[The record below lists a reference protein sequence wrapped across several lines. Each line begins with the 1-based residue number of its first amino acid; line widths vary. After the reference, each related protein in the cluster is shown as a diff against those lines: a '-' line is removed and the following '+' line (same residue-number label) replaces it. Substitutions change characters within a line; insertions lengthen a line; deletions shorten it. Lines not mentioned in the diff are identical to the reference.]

1 MEENKTNV
9 TETKQEDKGLSQIQ
23 PNEKRSWWSIAFI
36 WVGTMICIPML
47 MVGGIF
53 GSVLTMSSIFWAT
66 LIGFAICCTMMI
78 LGGIVGSDTGLNAT
92 MCSTRAFGMTG
103 ANFTMALVIF
113 ICEAGWF
120 AVQTATCAVAF
131 NTLML
136 HLGVEFPFWLSCVV
150 WGVVMFIT
158 AVYGV
163 KWMAVLN
170 YIAVPLLVLL
180 CAYGGIHS
188 INTAGWGNIASAVS
202 ENLMPLPA
210 AISTV
215 IGLFALGATCNS
227 DYTRY
232 CKTRGDVVK
241 ATLIGVMPAALLM
254 ILVGAIMSIGTGN
267 YDVAAMFAGLG
278 LPIVAM
284 LVLILATW
292 TTNTGNAYM
301 SGLAACKMFSI
312 KDSKRP
318 LVTMICGV
326 LGVIMAIAGLADFLN
341 TYISI
346 LGAVVPPIM
355 GVVICDYWVICKAKK
370 ENWSPVRGI
379 NWIGIIAW
387 VIGGGFAL
395 LETLGVVTVFSSAL
409 DGVIIAFAAY
419 WGRGCQRLRE
429 ADRLR
434 DTDGVF
440 PPIEFKPD
448 HTAVQEILGKA
459 FILRSIMRR
468 RQPNGKLNVHQ
479 PIRDILARRVDLVS
493 DGEQRQDK
501 KSVVLC
507 FIPGIGDSL
516 VGERVVFSPIK

>member
-1 MEENKTNV
+1 MEENKTTV

-53 GSVLTMSSIFWAT
+53 GGVLTMGSIFWAT

-131 NTLML
+131 NTLL
-136 HLGVEFPFWLSCVV
+136 FHLGVEFPFWLSCVI

-215 IGLFALGATCNS
+215 IGLFALGATCNA

-254 ILVGAIMSIGTGN
+254 IMVGAIMSIGTGN
-267 YDVAAMFAGLG
+267 YDVAAMFAGLVCPS
-278 LPIVAM
+278 LPC
-284 LVLILATW
+284 W
-292 TTNTGNAYM
+292 
-301 SGLAACKMFSI
+301 C
-312 KDSKRP
+312 
-318 LVTMICGV
+318 
-326 LGVIMAIAGLADFLN
+326 
-341 TYISI
+341 
-346 LGAVVPPIM
+346 
-355 GVVICDYWVICKAKK
+355 
-370 ENWSPVRGI
+370 
-379 NWIGIIAW
+379 
-387 VIGGGFAL
+387 
-395 LETLGVVTVFSSAL
+395 
-409 DGVIIAFAAY
+409 
-419 WGRGCQRLRE
+419 
-429 ADRLR
+429 
-434 DTDGVF
+434 
-440 PPIEFKPD
+440 
-448 HTAVQEILGKA
+448 
-459 FILRSIMRR
+459 
-468 RQPNGKLNVHQ
+468 
-479 PIRDILARRVDLVS
+479 
-493 DGEQRQDK
+493 
-501 KSVVLC
+501 
-507 FIPGIGDSL
+507 
-516 VGERVVFSPIK
+516 

>member
-1 MEENKTNV
+1 MEENKTTV

-53 GSVLTMSSIFWAT
+53 GSVLTMGSIFWAT

-131 NTLML
+131 NTLLL
-136 HLGVEFPFWLSCVV
+136 HLGVEFPFWLSCVI

-215 IGLFALGATCNS
+215 IGLFALGATCNA

-254 ILVGAIMSIGTGN
+254 IMVGAIMSIGTGN

-312 KDSKRP
+312 KDSAGRP
-318 LVTMICGV
+318 HGHCRSGGFPEHLYQHSGRGGASHHGRRYLRLLGHLQGQKGELVSRARHQLDRHHRVGHRRRFRAAGDAGRGDGV
-326 LGVIMAIAGLADFLN
+326 LLRAGRRDHRLC
-341 TYISI
+341 
-346 LGAVVPPIM
+346 G
-355 GVVICDYWVICKAKK
+355 
-370 ENWSPVRGI
+370 
-379 NWIGIIAW
+379 
-387 VIGGGFAL
+387 L
-395 LETLGVVTVFSSAL
+395 LDPLFPAEEHQTG
-409 DGVIIAFAAY
+409 
-419 WGRGCQRLRE
+419 RLR
-429 ADRLR
+429 RH
-434 DTDGVF
+434 
-440 PPIEFKPD
+440 D
-448 HTAVQEILGKA
+448 HRRGLLYRTV
-459 FILRSIMRR
+459 RS
-468 RQPNGKLNVHQ
+468 VCY
-479 PIRDILARRVDLVS
+479 
-493 DGEQRQDK
+493 E
-501 KSVVLC
+501 
-507 FIPGIGDSL
+507 
-516 VGERVVFSPIK
+516 

>member
-1 MEENKTNV
+1 MEENKTTV

-188 INTAGWGNIASAVS
+188 INTAGWGNITSAVS

-232 CKTRGDVVK
+232 C
-241 ATLIGVMPAALLM
+241 
-254 ILVGAIMSIGTGN
+254 
-267 YDVAAMFAGLG
+267 
-278 LPIVAM
+278 
-284 LVLILATW
+284 
-292 TTNTGNAYM
+292 
-301 SGLAACKMFSI
+301 
-312 KDSKRP
+312 
-318 LVTMICGV
+318 
-326 LGVIMAIAGLADFLN
+326 
-341 TYISI
+341 
-346 LGAVVPPIM
+346 
-355 GVVICDYWVICKAKK
+355 
-370 ENWSPVRGI
+370 
-379 NWIGIIAW
+379 
-387 VIGGGFAL
+387 
-395 LETLGVVTVFSSAL
+395 
-409 DGVIIAFAAY
+409 
-419 WGRGCQRLRE
+419 
-429 ADRLR
+429 
-434 DTDGVF
+434 
-440 PPIEFKPD
+440 
-448 HTAVQEILGKA
+448 
-459 FILRSIMRR
+459 
-468 RQPNGKLNVHQ
+468 
-479 PIRDILARRVDLVS
+479 
-493 DGEQRQDK
+493 
-501 KSVVLC
+501 
-507 FIPGIGDSL
+507 
-516 VGERVVFSPIK
+516 

>member
-1 MEENKTNV
+1 MEENKTTV

-188 INTAGWGNIASAVS
+188 INTAGWGNIASAV
-202 ENLMPLPA
+202 
-210 AISTV
+210 
-215 IGLFALGATCNS
+215 
-227 DYTRY
+227 
-232 CKTRGDVVK
+232 VK

-409 DGVIIAFAAY
+409 DGVIIAFVAY
-419 WGRGCQRLRE
+419 WILYSLLKNTKLAGSGDMTIEE
-429 ADRLR
+429 AC
-434 DTDGVF
+434 
-440 PPIEFKPD
+440 
-448 HTAVQEILGKA
+448 
-459 FILRSIMRR
+459 
-468 RQPNGKLNVHQ
+468 
-479 PIRDILARRVDLVS
+479 
-493 DGEQRQDK
+493 
-501 KSVVLC
+501 SVAQ
-507 FIPGIGDSL
+507 
-516 VGERVVFSPIK
+516 

>member
-1 MEENKTNV
+1 MKELSDLKNEFYEVMYKYEKSFSEDGVMANLTAWQTAKADLISLLRHHPDWNEAEQAIIFDCNQALSIQPDMVDETAFTLLDIASEILSGEQLENFRTALHAAVSGYSRTVSEENL
-9 TETKQEDKGLSQIQ
+9 EILRQ
-23 PNEKRSWWSIAFI
+23 R
-36 WVGTMICIPML
+36 
-47 MVGGIF
+47 GGIRCTSDQKASRIIGKLCRKF
-53 GSVLTMSSIFWAT
+53 GVDRHDRYNAVFAQLADALNPLIMQETGVLSVHPCDFLEMSSKSNTWMSCHR
-66 LIGFAICCTMMI
+66 LN
-78 LGGIVGSDTGLNAT
+78 GGGYQ
-92 MCSTRAFGMTG
+92 
-103 ANFTMALVIF
+103 
-113 ICEAGWF
+113 AG
-120 AVQTATCAVAF
+120 C
-131 NTLML
+131 
-136 HLGVEFPFWLSCVV
+136 LSY
-150 WGVVMFIT
+150 M
-158 AVYGV
+158 
-163 KWMAVLN
+163 N
-170 YIAVPLLVLL
+170 
-180 CAYGGIHS
+180 
-188 INTAGWGNIASAVS
+188 
-202 ENLMPLPA
+202 
-210 AISTV
+210 
-215 IGLFALGATCNS
+215 
-227 DYTRY
+227 D
-232 CKTRGDVVK
+232 
-241 ATLIGVMPAALLM
+241 TLIGVMPAALLM

-419 WGRGCQRLRE
+419 WILYSLLKNTKLAGSGDMTIEE
-429 ADRLR
+429 AC
-434 DTDGVF
+434 
-440 PPIEFKPD
+440 
-448 HTAVQEILGKA
+448 
-459 FILRSIMRR
+459 
-468 RQPNGKLNVHQ
+468 
-479 PIRDILARRVDLVS
+479 
-493 DGEQRQDK
+493 
-501 KSVVLC
+501 SVAQ
-507 FIPGIGDSL
+507 
-516 VGERVVFSPIK
+516 

>member
-180 CAYGGIHS
+180 CACGGTIPS
-188 INTAGWGNIASAVS
+188 TPPVGATS
-202 ENLMPLPA
+202 PLP
-210 AISTV
+210 
-215 IGLFALGATCNS
+215 F
-227 DYTRY
+227 
-232 CKTRGDVVK
+232 
-241 ATLIGVMPAALLM
+241 
-254 ILVGAIMSIGTGN
+254 
-267 YDVAAMFAGLG
+267 
-278 LPIVAM
+278 
-284 LVLILATW
+284 
-292 TTNTGNAYM
+292 
-301 SGLAACKMFSI
+301 
-312 KDSKRP
+312 
-318 LVTMICGV
+318 
-326 LGVIMAIAGLADFLN
+326 
-341 TYISI
+341 
-346 LGAVVPPIM
+346 
-355 GVVICDYWVICKAKK
+355 
-370 ENWSPVRGI
+370 
-379 NWIGIIAW
+379 
-387 VIGGGFAL
+387 
-395 LETLGVVTVFSSAL
+395 
-409 DGVIIAFAAY
+409 
-419 WGRGCQRLRE
+419 
-429 ADRLR
+429 
-434 DTDGVF
+434 
-440 PPIEFKPD
+440 
-448 HTAVQEILGKA
+448 
-459 FILRSIMRR
+459 RR
-468 RQPNGKLNVHQ
+468 T
-479 PIRDILARRVDLVS
+479 
-493 DGEQRQDK
+493 
-501 KSVVLC
+501 
-507 FIPGIGDSL
+507 
-516 VGERVVFSPIK
+516 

>member
-1 MEENKTNV
+1 MEEKRENAAAE
-9 TETKQEDKGLSQIQ
+9 ETKLQDKGLSQIQ

-53 GSVLTMSSIFWAT
+53 GGALTMNSIFWAT
-66 LIGFAICCTMMI
+66 LIGFAVCCLMMV

-113 ICEAGWF
+113 ICEVGWF
-120 AVQTATCAVAF
+120 GVQTATCALAF

-136 HLGVEFPFWLSCVV
+136 QFSVEFPFWLSCVI

-170 YIAVPLLVLL
+170 YIAVPLLVIL
-180 CAYGGIHS
+180 CAYGGIYA
-188 INTAGWGNIASAVS
+188 IDTAGWGTINSAVA
-202 ENLMPLPA
+202 ENLMSMPV

-232 CKTRGDVVK
+232 CRTRGDVVK
-241 ATLIGVMPAALLM
+241 ATVIGVMPAALLM
-254 ILVGAIMSIGTGN
+254 IMVGAVMAVGTGN
-267 YDVAAMFAGLG
+267 FDVTAMFAGLG

-301 SGLAACKMFSI
+301 SGLAACKMFSV

-318 LVTMICGV
+318 FVTMLCGA
-326 LGVIMAIAGLADFLN
+326 LGVVLAIAGLADFLT

-355 GVVICDYWVICKAKK
+355 GVVICDYFVICKGKK
-370 ENWSPVRGI
+370 ENWAPVRGI
-379 NWIGIIAW
+379 NWIGILAW
-387 VIGGGFAL
+387 IVGGGFAL
-395 LETLGVVTVFSSAL
+395 LETLGVVSVFSSAL
-409 DGVIIAFAAY
+409 DGVILSFAAY
-419 WGRGCQRLRE
+419 WILYSLLKNTGLAGSGSMSIEE
-429 ADRLR
+429 AC
-434 DTDGVF
+434 
-440 PPIEFKPD
+440 
-448 HTAVQEILGKA
+448 
-459 FILRSIMRR
+459 
-468 RQPNGKLNVHQ
+468 
-479 PIRDILARRVDLVS
+479 
-493 DGEQRQDK
+493 
-501 KSVVLC
+501 SVAQ
-507 FIPGIGDSL
+507 
-516 VGERVVFSPIK
+516 

>member
-1 MEENKTNV
+1 MEEKRENAAEE
-9 TETKQEDKGLSQIQ
+9 ETKLQDKGLSQIQ

-53 GSVLTMSSIFWAT
+53 GGALTMNSIFWAT
-66 LIGFAICCTMMI
+66 LIGFAVCCLMMV

-113 ICEAGWF
+113 ICEVGWF
-120 AVQTATCAVAF
+120 GVQTATCALAF

-136 HLGVEFPFWLSCVV
+136 QFSVEFPFWLSCVI

-170 YIAVPLLVLL
+170 YIAVPLLVIL
-180 CAYGGIHS
+180 CAYGGFYAID
-188 INTAGWGNIASAVS
+188 TAGWGTINSAVA
-202 ENLMPLPA
+202 ENLMSMPV

-232 CKTRGDVVK
+232 CKTRSDVVK
-241 ATLIGVMPAALLM
+241 ATVIGVMPAALLM
-254 ILVGAIMSIGTGN
+254 IMVGAVMAVGTGN
-267 YDVAAMFAGLG
+267 FDVTAMFAGLG

-301 SGLAACKMFSI
+301 SGLAACKMFSV

-318 LVTMICGV
+318 FVTMLCGA
-326 LGVIMAIAGLADFLN
+326 LGVVLAIAGLADFLT

-355 GVVICDYWVICKAKK
+355 GVVICDYFVICKGKK
-370 ENWSPVRGI
+370 ENWAPVRGI
-379 NWIGIIAW
+379 NWIGILAW
-387 VIGGGFAL
+387 IIGGGFAL
-395 LETLGVVTVFSSAL
+395 LETLGVVSVFSSAL
-409 DGVIIAFAAY
+409 DGVILSFAAY
-419 WGRGCQRLRE
+419 WILYSLLKNTGLAGSGSMSIEE
-429 ADRLR
+429 AC
-434 DTDGVF
+434 
-440 PPIEFKPD
+440 
-448 HTAVQEILGKA
+448 
-459 FILRSIMRR
+459 
-468 RQPNGKLNVHQ
+468 
-479 PIRDILARRVDLVS
+479 
-493 DGEQRQDK
+493 
-501 KSVVLC
+501 SVAQ
-507 FIPGIGDSL
+507 
-516 VGERVVFSPIK
+516 